1 MICPLLSRTVA
12 KMFTTFTSV
21 ENVGCCAIKDRAQNP
36 KAAET
41 INSRRDKRDKQ
52 HAEKAF
58 EFLRRSIPKIDAW
71 ERGSGSNQRFTKD
84 MILKGK
90 PVPIG
95 KVIRLSHSV
104 GRVRKITPDK
114 LLMWLSLALTLEL

>member
-12 KMFTTFTSV
+12 KMLTTFTSV
-21 ENVGCCAIKDRAQNP
+21 ENVGCCAIKDRAQ
-36 KAAET
+36 KTEAAET
-41 INSRRDKRDKQ
+41 INSRRDKQD
-52 HAEKAF
+52 AEEAF

-84 MILKGK
+84 LILKGK

-95 KVIRLSHSV
+95 KVIRLSRSV

-114 LLMWLSLALTLEL
+114 LLMWLSLAPTLEL